1 MALEDLVTQYGRRK
15 RRVGANMWLGSDLQ
29 TGSEASANALKR
41 ELAQLK
47 DAQISARAA
56 ARSDDAEASSKS
68 YDDLQKA
75 RIAAYS
81 RIASSANSAAV
92 RDKAAARRS
101 LIEAKQRAH
110 GKVSHH
116 AKGKWQEL
124 ESNILT
130 KGEYDV
136 NNKNMHRALE
146 EALLT
151 ISDDAEKGFVLDN
164 WRAHYGLS
172 DAEAQE
178 ILGKGDLGPSFRNQF
193 AKVNKA
199 YANEDEVRAEAR
211 RDVLRL
217 EGELSLMPGVTYGGN
232 MLKAMEAMEDP
243 SLSEEEREAAYEEAV
258 KYIPT
263 ETSLMEQTE
272 SEIQQGRTLS
282 ELVADA
288 GENEEFQIAKKLY
301 GFDDDRKFLNY
312 LLRHGGG
319 TPEEPVIRPGLEYEA
334 SKQSDVAGMDALSTA
349 EEVEAYAKEAVEEI
363 AQLFEDGKDS
373 EAWRRSE
380 EVHNELKEKFDMLE
394 VEAKNLDRDQGGVA
408 AGAPVGEAYDKIS
421 AVYESL
427 KEPLERFE
435 QLRVFSKN
443 KVMDAK
449 KSATK
454 DAFDVEEEESS
465 VMDRVYEKHLGDV
478 DAGTETRTWEEISK
492 EGETFTPPEYVPGA
506 AAKYREGWA
515 ENIEREL
522 PLLDAQ
528 EPERVREPA
537 SKVLPPGK
545 RKYPDLQ
552 QLQDNALT
560 ASAKK
565 APAVASAKRRKVLE
579 GLPRPAW
586 AKALDANKHA
596 KEGAIIRKDADLPV
610 V

>member
-1 MALEDLVTQYGRRK
+1 
-15 RRVGANMWLGSDLQ
+15 MWLGSGLQ
-29 TGSEASANALKR
+29 TGSEASSNALKR

-56 ARSDDAEASSKS
+56 ARSDDAEAAAKS
-68 YDDLQKA
+68 YDDIQKA
-75 RIAAYS
+75 RIAAWS
-81 RIASSANSAAV
+81 RVAASANSAAV
-92 RDKAAARRS
+92 RDKASARRS

-136 NNKNMHRALE
+136 DNKNMHRALE

-199 YANEDEVRAEAR
+199 YANEDAVQAEAR
-211 RDVLRL
+211 RDVMRL
-217 EGELSLMPGVTYGGN
+217 EAELSLMPGVTYGGN

-243 SLSEEEREAAYEEAV
+243 SLSEEERQTAYEEAV

-408 AGAPVGEAYDKIS
+408 AGASWADS

-443 KVMDAK
+443 RVMDAK
-449 KSATK
+449 RSATK

-465 VMDRVYEKHLGDV
+465 VIDRVYDKHLGDV

-515 ENIEREL
+515 EREERETL
-522 PLLDAQ
+522 GSPDVQ
-528 EPERVREPA
+528 GERYGRTGVGAMHRGFRP
-537 SKVLPPGK
+537 
-545 RKYPDLQ
+545 
-552 QLQDNALT
+552 QDYTEADNSLA
-560 ASAKK
+560 AAAKK
-565 APAVASAKRRKVLE
+565 APAVASAKARKVLE

-586 AKALDANKHA
+586 ARALDANKHA